1 MAGDSKTT
9 EASMNLRASLVALL
23 DLDSHLVFLINAAV
37 LIAFVLDKL
46 GVLGLVERLLLHRG
60 VDR

>member
-23 DLDSHLVFLINAAV
+23 DLDSHLVFLIKAAV
-37 LIAFVLDKL
+37 LVALVLDKL
-46 GVLGLVERLLLHRG
+46 RVLGLVERLLLHRG

>member
-1 MAGDSKTT
+1 MSGDSKTT

-23 DLDSHLVFLINAAV
+23 DLYSHLMLLINAAV
-37 LIAFVLDKL
+37 LIALVLDKL
-46 GVLGLVERLLLHRG
+46 GVFGLVERLLLHRG

>member
-23 DLDSHLVFLINAAV
+23 DLDSHLVFLINAAILV
-37 LIAFVLDKL
+37 ALVLDKL

>member
-23 DLDSHLVFLINAAV
+23 DLDLHLMFLIKAAV

-46 GVLGLVERLLLHRG
+46 GVLGLAERLLLHRG

>member
-23 DLDSHLVFLINAAV
+23 DFDSHLVFLVYAAV
-37 LIAFVLDKL
+37 LIALVLDKL

>member
-23 DLDSHLVFLINAAV
+23 DLDLHLVFLIKAAV

-46 GVLGLVERLLLHRG
+46 GVLGLAERLLLHRG